1 MYYTCSRHYEVDSVT
16 HVKRRRWAPDA
27 DLNVGI
33 EDVVINKKAMEGIHN
48 DHPYVSDVLG
58 IDKEDDNSDLAVDL
72 QLGTDTFVIDS
83 KNIGCRE
90 ETFED
95 EQQTENLVHSQLT
108 ADSTDIDLSSKPS
121 QSSESYVAS
130 NESQES
136 MLESEF
142 GMLCYIF
149 LNIFHE
155 TFPNINV

>member
-1 MYYTCSRHYEVDSVT
+1 
-16 HVKRRRWAPDA
+16 
-27 DLNVGI
+27 
-33 EDVVINKKAMEGIHN
+33 MEGFHN
-48 DHPYVSDVLG
+48 DHPYVSDLLG
-58 IDKEDDNSDLAVDL
+58 IDEEGENSDLAVDL

-155 TFPNINV
+155 IFPNINV